1 LGFLTLIRSP
11 YKFRALI
18 GITAV
23 VILVNTVM
31 PRQFWDRMQTIVA
44 PTESLDSSARGR
56 LYFWKVAVRMADA
69 RPFLGVGFNGYRT
82 SYDAYDP
89 SRGEFGEDRSPH
101 SVWFGLLAETGYPG
115 LGLFVVILILAV
127 WSCRR
132 VRVIAKRDSTRIDL
146 GRYSVAIETAL
157 IVY

>member
-1 LGFLTLIRSP
+1 
-11 YKFRALI
+11 
-18 GITAV
+18 
-23 VILVNTVM
+23 
-31 PRQFWDRMQTIVA
+31 
-44 PTESLDSSARGR
+44 
-56 LYFWKVAVRMADA
+56 
-69 RPFLGVGFNGYRT
+69 
-82 SYDAYDP
+82 
-89 SRGEFGEDRSPH
+89 RSPH

-157 IVY
+157 IVYAVGGTFLPAQYNEMVWHYIGVSTALYLLAKQEAPAVAAAVSESIVAQPALAR